1 MKIWVRHIFS
11 DDRNIKIWVR
21 HSSVMMN
28 CTTEIDPSTHKSNL
42 RVGAPH
48 AQILHSSLTIGRSLH
63 PQSKLYKTNT
73 YKSR

>member
-28 CTTEIDPSTHKSNL
+28 CTTEIDPSTNPICAL
-42 RVGAPH
+42 GRRRVS
-48 AQILHSSLTIGRSLH
+48 ILLSQSEERLH
-63 PQSKLYKTNT
+63 PQSKLHKTNT